1 MVLRRP
7 GALTREALLA
17 TGAAASFAA
26 VLLWAG
32 PPGNDIAAHVYQRA
46 LFLKH
51 GFVLWNNF
59 WYAGR
64 YSFITYSVLY
74 YPLSALLGIKVLA
87 LASVTVAALAF
98 AVVIGR
104 EWGPAGRWSSRTFAV
119 LWAGTV
125 FSAAFPFALGVA
137 LALLALWTLQEGKRG
152 RFAVLVVLTLAASPL
167 AFLFLVLVLAG
178 LAVTRRPRRS
188 ELALPAAVIGLAI
201 LSEVVLMRLFPE
213 SGHFPFHP
221 EQLIL
226 SLSFC
231 VLGALMTRAAHRAR
245 PLLGLFLVYF
255 LTCVFS
261 FAIPTELGSNIE
273 RLRYVAIPLALL
285 AVSVAGWRP
294 LAVALPLLAVAGIW
308 NVKPLVANYQRAAA
322 DPAASVRYWQPAIS
336 FLDGHLS
343 PSYRVEVVDTLE
355 HWPAVYFPEAGVP
368 IVRGWYRQ
376 NDFPA
381 NELLYDEQLGP
392 RAYQRWLR
400 SLGVEYVVLSD
411 APPDYSSRAEA
422 RLLRSGASGLRPVFY
437 SPTATVYAV
446 PHATGVVTGPAAAE
460 VRTMEATR
468 LSIHVAAAGRYRV
481 AVKFSPYWRTFEGC
495 VSRAP
500 DGMTR
505 LTAFRPGR
513 VDVEFNVNVHRGLE
527 ALTGTEPARFCRG

>member
-7 GALTREALLA
+7 GALTREALIA
-17 TGAAASFAA
+17 AGAACALAA

-32 PPGNDIAAHVYQRA
+32 PPGNDIAAHVYQRT

-87 LASVTVAALAF
+87 LASVTIAALAF

-104 EWGPAGRWSSRTFAV
+104 EWGLAARWSSRTFAV

-125 FSAAFPFALGVA
+125 LSAAFPFALGVA
-137 LALLALWTLQEGKRG
+137 LALLGLWALQEGKRG
-152 RFAVLVVLTLAASPL
+152 RFAVLVVLALAASPL
-167 AFLFLVLVLAG
+167 AFLFLVVVLAG
-178 LAVTRRPRRS
+178 VAVTRRPRRS
-188 ELALPAAVIGLAI
+188 ELTVPTAVI
-201 LSEVVLMRLFPE
+201 LSALLGEVVLMRLFPE
-213 SGHFPFHP
+213 SGHFPYHP
-221 EQLIL
+221 GQLIL
-226 SLSFC
+226 ALSFC
-231 VLGALMTRAAHRAR
+231 VLGALMTRAARSAR

-255 LTCVFS
+255 LACVFS
-261 FAIPTELGSNIE
+261 FAIPTDLGSNVE
-273 RLRYVAIPLALL
+273 RLRYAAIPLALL
-285 AVSVAGWRP
+285 AVSLAGWRP
-294 LAVALPLLAVAGIW
+294 LAVALPLLGVAGFW
-308 NVKPLVANYQRAAA
+308 NVKPLVANYVRAAS
-322 DPAASVRYWQPAIS
+322 DPAANVRYWQPAIS
-336 FLDGHLS
+336 YLHEHLR

-381 NELLYDEQLGP
+381 NELLYDKELGP
-392 RAYQRWLR
+392 RAYKQWLR
-400 SLGVEYVVLSD
+400 TLGVEYVVLSE

-422 RLLRSGASGLRPVFY
+422 RLLRSGASGLEPVFY
-437 SPTATVYAV
+437 SPTVMVYRV
-446 PHATGVVTGPAAAE
+446 SHPRSVVTGSGPANVIA
-460 VRTMEATR
+460 MDATR
-468 LSIHVAAAGRYRV
+468 LSLSLGRSGRYRV
-481 AVKFSPYWRTFEGC
+481 AVRFSPYWHTPQGC
-495 VSRAP
+495 VSREL

-505 LTAFRPGR
+505 LTVSRPGR
-513 VDVEFNVNVHRGLE
+513 IDLDFNVNVHRGLE
-527 ALTGTEPARFCRG
+527 TLTGLEPARFCRS